1 MGKNINWPAYSDKKS
16 IVFVK
21 PISEAKTKFMKS
33 YIIPTVEVEPAVIAL
48 HYDIKTEEITRD
60 IVALGTY
67 VKTDKNVKIMLG
79 IIARKYW
86 YKDKARNTNECVKK
100 LCNSRNILFVEHSK

>member
-16 IVFVK
+16 SVFVK
-21 PISEAKTKFMKS
+21 PISGAKTKFMKS
-33 YIIPTVEVEPAVIAL
+33 YIIPTVEVEPEVIAL
-48 HYDIKTEEITRD
+48 YYDIKTEEITRD
-60 IVALGTY
+60 IVALGTS

-79 IIARKYW
+79 IITRKYW

-100 LCNSRNILFVEHSK
+100 LCDSRNILFVEHSK